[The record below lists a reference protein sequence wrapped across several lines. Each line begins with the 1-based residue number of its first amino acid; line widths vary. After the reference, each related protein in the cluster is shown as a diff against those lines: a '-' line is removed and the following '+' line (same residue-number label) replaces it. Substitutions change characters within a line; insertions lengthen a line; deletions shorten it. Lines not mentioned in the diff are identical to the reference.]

1 MVILYN
7 LVKILK
13 KFIAMCVLTAMIPAQ
28 LMERYMY
35 IPLDK
40 LEDKLR
46 LKVLASCF
54 RGNNKC
60 SSGS

>member
-13 KFIAMCVLTAMIPAQ
+13 KFIVMCMYIPMIPAG
-28 LMERYMY
+28 LIEKYLYR
-35 IPLDK
+35 PLDK

-54 RGNNKC
+54 RRK
-60 SSGS
+60 

>member
-13 KFIAMCVLTAMIPAQ
+13 KFIVMCMYIPMIPAG
-28 LMERYMY
+28 LIKKYLYR
-35 IPLDK
+35 PLGK

-54 RGNNKC
+54 RRK
-60 SSGS
+60 

>member
-1 MVILYN
+1 MVVLYN

-13 KFIAMCVLTAMIPAQ
+13 KFIAMCVHTAMIPAR
-28 LMERYMY
+28 LMERWLY
-35 IPLDK
+35 IPLDI

-54 RGNNKC
+54 RGNNKK
-60 SSGS
+60 